1 MYFLFFL
8 LQNYVLDVTISL
20 HISYT
25 TNEGSIIAVGLYDGP
40 FFYPRRCG
48 TPLET
53 RHATSLRVSQFS
65 ILHFQ
70 FKKFSMNK
78 KSLPSE
84 IERQGFHTFKI
95 PRSPFA
101 RLRAEHKLYITLLLI
116 LTPRF
121 RLRRVLAYSFHSS
134 P

>member
-8 LQNYVLDVTISL
+8 LQNCVLDVTISL

-25 TNEGSIIAVGLYDGP
+25 TNEGSIIAVGLYDGF
-40 FFYPRRCG
+40 FFYPRRRD
-48 TPLET
+48 TPRLYGF
-53 RHATSLRVSQFS
+53 LNFQFS
-65 ILHFQ
+65 IFNFQ

-84 IERQGFHTFKI
+84 IERQGFPLFEI

-116 LTPRF
+116 LTPLVH
-121 RLRRVLAYSFHSS
+121 LRRILYLCKSKDL
-134 P
+134 